1 MAIVKNLGGVFSRPI
16 LGRAFLPAPK
26 VVPVPRILVTADLGE
41 LWHEEPLQGFL
52 RRMARLKLPVTL
64 FASNE
69 FLDGRKGYPV
79 VRRIRAAGRRNGQV
93 LEIASHALRHV
104 SLASESPARAA
115 AAIKSSI
122 LEFRRAGI
130 PVRGFRAPYL
140 SIERSYPRVLKA
152 LSAEPGI
159 LAYDSSSLYERNMV
173 MSRLHDALYWK
184 PPHRVGTVWELP
196 LSCLDDYHLFDKLGR
211 DDESAASYWT
221 RKCASGLRRFNYF
234 HMLVHPEIVSDHFPA
249 LEGFLKTCLRAWGRA
264 PFATCGQLTD
274 ELNAR
279 GAAGSVR

>member
-1 MAIVKNLGGVFSRPI
+1 MAIVRDLKGVFSRPV
-16 LGRAFLPAPK
+16 LGRALFPAPK
-26 VVPVPRILVTADLGE
+26 VVPAPRILITADLGE
-41 LWHEEPLQGFL
+41 LWHEEPLQGLL
-52 RRMARLKLPVTL
+52 RRMARLKLPLTL

-79 VRRIRAAGRRNGQV
+79 VRRIRAAARRTGQT

-104 SLASESPARAA
+104 SLSGEGASRAA
-115 AAIKSSI
+115 DQIKASI

-130 PVRGFRAPYL
+130 PARGFRAPYL
-140 SIERSYPRVLKA
+140 SIERSYPRVLRL

-159 LAYDSSSLYERNMV
+159 LAYDSSSLYERNMA
-173 MSRLHDALYWK
+173 MSRVHDLLYWK

-211 DDESAASYWT
+211 DDRSAASYWT

-234 HMLVHPEIVSDHFPA
+234 HMLVHPEIISGHFPA
-249 LEGFLKTCLRAWGRA
+249 LEGFLRTCLKAWGRE
-264 PFATCGQLTD
+264 PFATCGRLAD

-279 GAAGSVR
+279 SSGETGR

>member
-1 MAIVKNLGGVFSRPI
+1 MSITRNLSGIFSRPI
-16 LGRAFLPAPK
+16 LGRALLPAPK
-26 VVPVPRILVTADLGE
+26 VVPVPRILITADLGE
-41 LWHEEPLQGFL
+41 LWHEEPLQAFL

-79 VRRIRAAGRRNGQV
+79 VKRIRAAARRSGQT

-104 SLASESPARAA
+104 SLSGERPARAA
-115 AAIKSSI
+115 ALIKASI

-159 LAYDSSSLYERNMV
+159 LAYDSSSLYERNMA
-173 MSRLHDALYWK
+173 MSRVHDVLNWK

-211 DDESAASYWT
+211 EDSSAAAYWV

-234 HMLVHPEIVSDHFPA
+234 HMLVHPEIISAHFPA
-249 LEGFLKTCLRAWGRA
+249 LEAFLGTCLKAWGRA
-264 PFATCGQLTD
+264 PFATCGGLTD

-279 GAAGSVR
+279 NKEKAVR